1 MILDFGYVCMEFHT
15 KISDFSEDYSHT
27 EEIFM
32 CAGGSG
38 LHRAIAAARI
48 GAKIT
53 LLGAFGDDVYAQ
65 DIIRTLH
72 RDGINTTGF
81 IKANEK
87 TGLTQIIT
95 NQDNHTKTLVFS
107 GANNQAKA
115 EQISEHYLG
124 PKTLIVCGDDM
135 PEAETQSLA
144 MRAKERQSP
153 VIFCAFGHYK
163 PIEACCDHII
173 DYNKQ
178 ILLSNGNR
186 TNLDNIWGNQL
197 LLFDIFCGVFAACTQ
212 ARLDSAQSIKL
223 GKLAVSIAKER
234 VGSLN
239 PYPYLHEIEAL
250 DKNSS

>member
-48 GAKIT
+48 GAKIS
-53 LLGAFGDDVYAQ
+53 LLGAFGEDLFAQ
-65 DIIRTLH
+65 EISKILH

-81 IKANEK
+81 IKVKDK
-87 TGLTQIIT
+87 TGLTQII
-95 NQDNHTKTLVFS
+95 QDQSGKRKTINCA
-107 GANNQAKA
+107 GANNHAKA
-115 EQISEHYLG
+115 EQISDHYLG
-124 PKTLIVCGDDM
+124 PKTLIVCGGDM
-135 PEAETQSLA
+135 PQQETENLM
-144 MRAKERQSP
+144 MRATKKGSLI
-153 VIFCAFGHYK
+153 IFCKNTHQK
-163 PIEACCDHII
+163 PTTFCDHII
-173 DYNKQ
+173 EFKEQ
-178 ILLSNGNR
+178 SLISNGNR
-186 TNLDNIWGNQL
+186 INLDNIWGNQL

-212 ARLDSAQSIKL
+212 ARLDPAQSIKL
-223 GKLAVSIAKER
+223 GKLAVSVAKER

-250 DKNSS
+250 DKNKN